1 MKYLLLFAQVVVK
14 TANVV
19 IARCYFAEDGT
30 ELLQLSA
37 CRTCSTLIFP
47 RSINRILI
55 CVVAFDF
62 VTAITPYCPFLW
74 VIKEPD
80 S

>member
-30 ELLQLSA
+30 ELFQLSA
-37 CRTCSTLIFP
+37 YRTCSTFIFP
-47 RSINRILI
+47 RSINPI
-55 CVVAFDF
+55 CAAVVAFDF
-62 VTAITPYCPFLW
+62 VTAKAHYCPFL
-74 VIKEPD
+74 
-80 S
+80 